1 MAETLYNKIA
11 KQAAEHYAR
20 TGTYM
25 EPPYPLPHEMMAQK
39 ACYVSI
45 IEQPGHRVRG
55 SFGTSLPHSPSIAQ
69 EIIKNTVE
77 AIVQSNI
84 HMRPID
90 AVRYG
95 YAVAVLGPIERI
107 TNKEH
112 LNPRFYGLYVRTEK
126 NKTALLLP
134 GRFGVDTADEQIAT
148 AIREAGIDPKNEIV
162 TMYRFPVTSYGP

>member
-1 MAETLYNKIA
+1 MADSLTTKIA

-25 EPPYPLPHEMMAQK
+25 ETPAMLPYEMLVQK

-45 IEQPGHRVRG
+45 IEQPGSRVRG
-55 SFGTSLPHSPSIAQ
+55 SFGTPLPHSTSLVQ
-69 EIIKNTVE
+69 EIITNTVE
-77 AIVQSNI
+77 AIVQSNV

-90 AVRYG
+90 TMNYG
-95 YAVAVLGPIERI
+95 YMVAVLGPIERI

-112 LNPRFYGLYVRTEK
+112 LNPRFYGLYMRTDK

-134 GRFGVDTADEQIAT
+134 GRFGVDTPDEQIAT
-148 AIREAGIDPKNEIV
+148 AIREGGIDSKNEII

>member
-1 MAETLYNKIA
+1 MTESLYSKIA

-25 EPPYPLPHEMMAQK
+25 ESPYPLPQEMLLQK

-45 IEQPGHRVRG
+45 VEQPGSRVRG
-55 SFGTSLPHSPSIAQ
+55 SFGTSLPHSPSLAQ
-69 EIIKNTVE
+69 EIITNTVE
-77 AIVQSNI
+77 AIVRSNI
-84 HMRPID
+84 RMRPLD
-90 AVRYG
+90 ATNYG
-95 YAVAVLGPIERI
+95 YIVAVLGPIERI

-112 LNPRFYGLYVRTEK
+112 LNPRFYGLYVRTEN
-126 NKTALLLP
+126 NKSALLLP

-148 AIREAGIDPKNEIV
+148 AIREAGADPKNETV